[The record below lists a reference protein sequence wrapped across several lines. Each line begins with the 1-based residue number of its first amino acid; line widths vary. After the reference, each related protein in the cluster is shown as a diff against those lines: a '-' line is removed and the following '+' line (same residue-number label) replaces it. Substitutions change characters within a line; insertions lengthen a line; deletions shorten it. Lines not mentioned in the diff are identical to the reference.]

1 MDPSSANHAS
11 SRRQDQGSRAE
22 TILQRIDS
30 DVLNS
35 FTLAQRSAL
44 LDLLTQITLESSPRR
59 PRLIDIRFVIDLV
72 VTRFYLVLLV
82 GKDRRQRSRPM
93 KGITKAGNILAAAL
107 LLLTANLVISAI
119 LLLSLYLI
127 KSAVGINLLP
137 GHFAEYL
144 KHLF

>member
-1 MDPSSANHAS
+1 MDQISAENVS
-11 SRRQDQGSRAE
+11 SRRQDKGSRAE
-22 TILQRIDS
+22 TILQRINP

-35 FTLAQRSAL
+35 FTVGQRSAI
-44 LDLLTQITLESSPRR
+44 LDLLTQITLESSSRR

-72 VTRFYLVLLV
+72 MTRFYLVLLV
-82 GKDRRQRSRPM
+82 GKDRRERSRPM
-93 KGITKAGNILAAAL
+93 RGMTKMGNIIAAVL